1 MAVTGD
7 VPQSLRKLC
16 ADCGVGPGGARF
28 ILRCY
33 TSEMEWARMT
43 QNALRSNFGDF
54 CKIHRTDG
62 WTDAMGNTAVLG
74 MLFCRARGD

>member
-1 MAVTGD
+1 
-7 VPQSLRKLC
+7 
-16 ADCGVGPGGARF
+16 
-28 ILRCY
+28 
-33 TSEMEWARMT
+33 MEWARMT